1 MARKAG
7 QALATRADQ
16 RAFGDP
22 PLHVA
27 CQHLV
32 SAARKAAA
40 TSLVRAGAAPGRVT
54 DYDNVNEADVV
65 VDHCAIS
72 EGGKRPRLDAPRY
85 ADAKDEI
92 LLAQPPILDQRRKH
106 QLWAGEILA
115 VGDARA
121 IVAPEKPVLSDK
133 TRVSGRRDHHSDH
146 EVRTRGNS
154 LSSIFEPV
162 SFPVTG

>member
-1 MARKAG
+1 
-7 QALATRADQ
+7 
-16 RAFGDP
+16 
-22 PLHVA
+22 
-27 CQHLV
+27 
-32 SAARKAAA
+32 
-40 TSLVRAGAAPGRVT
+40 
-54 DYDNVNEADVV
+54 NVNEADVV

-115 VGDARA
+115 IGDARA
-121 IVAPEKPVLSDK
+121 IVAPETGVERQDARLRAARPPL
-133 TRVSGRRDHHSDH
+133 RH
-146 EVRTRGNS
+146 EVRTRGSS